1 MPLSVSIATTFPAQN
16 FAAQIFIIFIPQKWQ
31 RMNNNCRGTF
41 SWKVGRVTSHLNKTH
56 RPRVA
61 KYKKRAGNMLPVR
74 MGGFVYRVGCDP
86 YIYPISGDHA
96 MQLAVDEKEIRN
108 TNT

>member
-1 MPLSVSIATTFPAQN
+1 
-16 FAAQIFIIFIPQKWQ
+16 
-31 RMNNNCRGTF
+31 
-41 SWKVGRVTSHLNKTH
+41 
-56 RPRVA
+56 VA
-61 KYKKRAGNMLPVR
+61 KYKKRAGNMLPVQ